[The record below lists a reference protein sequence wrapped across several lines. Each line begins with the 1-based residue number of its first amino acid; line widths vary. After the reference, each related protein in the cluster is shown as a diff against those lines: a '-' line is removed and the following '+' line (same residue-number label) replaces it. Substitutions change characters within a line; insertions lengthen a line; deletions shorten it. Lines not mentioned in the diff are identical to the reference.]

1 MARVPDRVLVV
12 FDEAYFEFVDSGDYP
27 DTLQYV
33 RTGRKNVLIL
43 RTYSK
48 VYGLAG
54 IRLGYGIA
62 DPETL
67 APLLKIKEPFAVNLL
82 AQTAGTTALEDEEYR
97 AASIAANHAGRLFLY
112 REFERLGLFYVRS
125 HTNFVLVRVG
135 PAADRVFHELLK
147 RGVIVRPCGGYALP
161 EFLRIT
167 VGNDAQNVRLVES
180 LKIVLA
186 TIGMPGGGEAAVAG
200 A

>member
-1 MARVPDRVLVV
+1 
-12 FDEAYFEFVDSGDYP
+12 
-27 DTLQYV
+27 
-33 RTGRKNVLIL
+33 
-43 RTYSK
+43 
-48 VYGLAG
+48 
-54 IRLGYGIA
+54 
-62 DPETL
+62 
-67 APLLKIKEPFAVNLL
+67 LL